1 MESSG
6 WRKALRR
13 IGSFDHT
20 ALPLNSDVSRH
31 AMSLDYPF
39 YEELRRRGHR
49 AAIWWRVGDLLY
61 YVGLLIAL
69 PLVVVSVALVGASL
83 MFTLS
88 WEYLGWSLAGLAS
101 GVVVFLLGSSMKGHS
116 YALAMK
122 DGIDVNDY

>member
-1 MESSG
+1 
-6 WRKALRR
+6 
-13 IGSFDHT
+13 
-20 ALPLNSDVSRH
+20 
-31 AMSLDYPF
+31 MSLDYPF

-69 PLVVVSVALVGASL
+69 PLVVASVALVGACL

-101 GVVVFLLGSSMKGHS
+101 AVVVFLLGSSLKGRS

-122 DGIDVNDY
+122 DGIDVRDY